1 MSGHRIL
8 DIALAC
14 GGTVMV
20 TSDGASVAFST
31 DGGVRECAVSV
42 SEGLTFDAAVAN
54 LELALGRRGV
64 DVVRGGGPGG
74 G

>member
-14 GGTVMV
+14 GGVVTVDK
-20 TSDGASVAFST
+20 DGACVWW
-31 DGGVRECAVSV
+31 DGPGGVRKVGVSA

-64 DVVRGGGPGG
+64 DVVRGGGGHGG
-74 G
+74 